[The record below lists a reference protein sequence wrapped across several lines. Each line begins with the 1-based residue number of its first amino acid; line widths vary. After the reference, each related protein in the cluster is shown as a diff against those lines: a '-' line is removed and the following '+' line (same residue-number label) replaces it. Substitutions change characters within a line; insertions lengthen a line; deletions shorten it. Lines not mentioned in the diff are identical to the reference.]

1 MRGRRLHAQQR
12 EVDQVRVAAQHG
24 FFEREPVLAHRDEL
38 RLAQQVFNHT
48 HEAIVICDTGLQV
61 IRANPAFSDITGTT
75 SKTLRNSKMWW
86 DAGVVMSS

>member
-1 MRGRRLHAQQR
+1 LRPIVHALVNQASQIAR
-12 EVDQVRVAAQHG
+12 ST
-24 FFEREPVLAHRDEL
+24 DEL

-75 SKTLRNSKMWW
+75 SKTLRNSN
-86 DAGVVMSS
+86 